1 MSVGMD
7 ESSLTQN
14 RRGRRSPVLLAA
26 SVEVAG
32 VVTPVKLRNLSEEGA
47 LVEGDRLPLE
57 GSTTFFERNDLRIKS
72 RVAWVHGTLAG
83 LAFARPL
90 AKEQVL
96 RNIPSPRPKL
106 QPEFRRPGLVCR
118 PLSPEERKLVE
129 RWMTDS
135 PVRPGE

>member
-1 MSVGMD
+1 MD

-14 RRGRRSPVLLAA
+14 RRARRSPVLLAA
-26 SVEVAG
+26 SLEVAG
-32 VVTPVKLRNLSEEGA
+32 VVTPVKLRNLSEDGA

-72 RVAWVHGTLAG
+72 RVAWVHGKFAG
-83 LAFARPL
+83 IAFARPL
-90 AKEQVL
+90 QKEQVL
-96 RNIPSPRPKL
+96 RNVPQPRPKTQL
-106 QPEFRRPGLVCR
+106 DFRRPGLACR
-118 PLSPEERKLVE
+118 PLSAEERKLVE